1 MLNKLHGSAFDDY
14 IQLRSHEERT
24 QKKKK
29 KKRVYSSYT
38 LVVELH
44 L

>member
-24 QKKKK
+24 QKEKKK
-29 KKRVYSSYT
+29 KEFTVHI
-38 LVVELH
+38 H